1 MAGASILAVS
11 CGEDP
16 AEPPQPQADAP
27 KLVSTLPAAGVSAE
41 IKSGKYTVEL
51 TFDQSVICPQAKRQ
65 EISIAPSTAQISEIS
80 ALDRKISFSLSG
92 LEYSSEYKLSIPKG
106 CITGYKDNIAEALE
120 FSFTT
125 AADPRQ
131 TVAINPDKA
140 LSNPSPSA
148 NAKKLYESLLS
159 IYGEHSLSGTM
170 GGTAWET
177 SCADYIREQTGIYPA
192 IVGFDYLFNNWP
204 PKYWDG
210 CPDYNDISVIRDA
223 WKEKSE
229 KE

>member
-1 MAGASILAVS
+1 MSLKHFLILLAGASILAVS
-11 CGEDP
+11 FGEDP

-106 CITGYKDNIAEALE
+106 CITGYKDNIA
-120 FSFTT
+120 
-125 AADPRQ
+125 
-131 TVAINPDKA
+131 
-140 LSNPSPSA
+140 
-148 NAKKLYESLLS
+148 
-159 IYGEHSLSGTM
+159 
-170 GGTAWET
+170 
-177 SCADYIREQTGIYPA
+177 
-192 IVGFDYLFNNWP
+192 
-204 PKYWDG
+204 
-210 CPDYNDISVIRDA
+210 
-223 WKEKSE
+223 
-229 KE
+229 